1 MLERWSVWRYH
12 GDDTMWGN
20 PLHRLK
26 IPCRFIIIVHVSFL
40 ALAVRT
46 GQITVK
52 ADIPKEIE

>member
-1 MLERWSVWRYH
+1 
-12 GDDTMWGN
+12 MWGN